1 MRPDTN
7 TNGYFQW
14 FYFKVRCIRAK
25 KIVNFTIR
33 NFVKGSMLYTQGL
46 SPFYKSKKD
55 LDKNFEQLAG
65 DVKYYENA
73 SEEFYCLKFSYE
85 FTVDG

>member
-25 KIVNFTIR
+25 KVVRFTIR
-33 NFVKGSMLYTQGL
+33 NFVKGSMLYHQGL
-46 SPFYKSKKD
+46 LNIQIKRILIVKTSTENKYKFEKTILQKK
-55 LDKNFEQLAG
+55 
-65 DVKYYENA
+65 A
-73 SEEFYCLKFSYE
+73 S
-85 FTVDG
+85 

>member
-25 KIVNFTIR
+25 KVVRFTIR
-33 NFVKGSMLYTQGL
+33 NFVKGSMLYHQGL
-46 SPFYKSKKD
+46 SPFYKSSKIIDKD
-55 LDKNFEQLAG
+55 FEQLG
-65 DVKYYENA
+65 GEVKYY
-73 SEEFYCLKFSYE
+73 
-85 FTVDG
+85 